1 MTGISAVIITRNEAH
16 NIERCIV
23 SLKGLVD
30 EVIVVDAE
38 STDAT
43 HTIAEQAGAQVI
55 IRAWTDYTD
64 QKNFANAKAKSPYI
78 LSMDADEAVS
88 PVLRASLL
96 TAISAGLKGAYQ
108 VDRLTNY
115 CGTWVR
121 HGGWYPDP
129 KVRLFAKADACWEGT
144 HVHEELRLK
153 NGTPITALKG
163 DLLHYSYPTVQSHA
177 DRIERYSE
185 LHARKLLATGKR
197 VGPFKRWFAPVVKFI
212 QGYVFRLGFLDG
224 KAGWSIATLS
234 ARAVSLKYTKL
245 ERLREH

>member
-185 LHARKLLATGKR
+185 LHARKPRDRKTRRSVQTLVRTCGEVHSGLR
-197 VGPFKRWFAPVVKFI
+197 VPPRIPGW
-212 QGYVFRLGFLDG
+212 QGRLVHRYAEC
-224 KAGWSIATLS
+224 AGGIVEVHQT
-234 ARAVSLKYTKL
+234 RTPP
-245 ERLREH
+245 